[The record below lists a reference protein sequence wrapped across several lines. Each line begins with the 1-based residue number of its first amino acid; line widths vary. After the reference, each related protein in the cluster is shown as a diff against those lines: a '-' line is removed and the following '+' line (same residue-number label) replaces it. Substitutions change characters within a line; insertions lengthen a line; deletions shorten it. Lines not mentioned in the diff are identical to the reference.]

1 MSTRSVIAR
10 PTVTGYAGTYVHW
23 DGYPSHHL
31 PLLLTAHQHRFAGD
45 TEALAAYLIEDAPE
59 GWSSL
64 GTDLLDQA
72 PDALRDRLAA
82 GRDRPGNRYPARP
95 TVPPLIYTERTA
107 SRLNWGYV
115 LHPHGIEVIGLL
127 AYDRGP
133 VVEWDT
139 DPRSRIVADPGAWN
153 PDSPEPVV
161 PPRTAPRLSTTAPAS
176 APTPRKAARR

>member
-1 MSTRSVIAR
+1 M
-10 PTVTGYAGTYVHW
+10 
-23 DGYPSHHL
+23 
-31 PLLLTAHQHRFAGD
+31 
-45 TEALAAYLIEDAPE
+45 
-59 GWSSL
+59 
-64 GTDLLDQA
+64 
-72 PDALRDRLAA
+72 
-82 GRDRPGNRYPARP
+82 
-95 TVPPLIYTERTA
+95 PPLIYTERTA

-153 PDSPEPVV
+153 PDSPAPVV